1 MGGIKT
7 TVGLLGC
14 GNVGSGVAKMLLEDH
29 DFINEK
35 MGWPLALA
43 KIAVRC
49 PGADR
54 PYNPPADFL
63 TTDPGQIVGN
73 RNIQV
78 VVELLGGLEPARTLV
93 MEAIE
98 SGQHVVTANK
108 ALLAHHG
115 REIFAAA
122 SRHKVEVLFEAAVA
136 GGIPIIRTLKEGLS
150 ANRFRHIFGILNGTT
165 NYILTRMTRDGL
177 TFQAALAEAQAAGYA
192 EADPTLDVEGLDA
205 AHKLI
210 LLTALAYGTLPAL
223 EDLHVEGIT
232 GLTPEDIEYARELG
246 YVIKL
251 LAVSARDGDGRLEV
265 RLHPAMLP
273 RTHILAEI
281 SGALNA
287 VLISGHA
294 AGDVLLNGA
303 GAGMMPTASSVL
315 ADLMDLARADRVN
328 STSRVP
334 SLGWS
339 ILRDEP
345 PKLMSETWTAYY
357 LRFTV
362 ADRPGVLAAI
372 ARLLAERGISLAQV
386 IQKNPLPDQEA
397 VTLVMLTHLAQERDL
412 KAALADSDC
421 LETVLAPT
429 RLIRVETRL

>member
-1 MGGIKT
+1 VSEIKT

-35 MGWPLALA
+35 MGWPLALV
-43 KIAVRC
+43 KIAVRR
-49 PGADR
+49 PEADR
-54 PYNPPADFL
+54 PYNPPADYL

-73 RNIQV
+73 RKIQV
-78 VVELLGGLEPARTLV
+78 VAELMGGLEPARTLV
-93 MEAIE
+93 LEALR

-115 REIFAAA
+115 REIFAVAA
-122 SRHKVEVLFEAAVA
+122 QNKVEVLFEAAVA

-165 NYILTRMTRDGL
+165 NYILTRMTQGGL
-177 TFQAALAEAQAAGYA
+177 TFQAALAEAQEAGYA

-205 AHKLI
+205 AHKLV
-210 LLTALAYGTLPAL
+210 LLTALAHGALPSMEGL
-223 EDLHVEGIT
+223 YVEGIT
-232 GLTPEDIEYARELG
+232 NLAPEDIEYARELG

-251 LAVSARDGDGRLEV
+251 LAVSALGEDGGLEV

-273 RTHILAEI
+273 RTHLLAEI
-281 SGALNA
+281 SGPLNA
-287 VLISGHA
+287 VLVSGHA
-294 AGDVLLNGA
+294 VGDVLMTGA

-315 ADLMDLARADRVN
+315 TDLMDLARADRVN

-334 SLGWS
+334 TLGWS
-339 ILRDEP
+339 TLRDTT
-345 PKLMSETWTAYY
+345 PKLMSETRTAYY

-372 ARLLAERGISLAQV
+372 AKLLAERGISLAQV
-386 IQKNPLPDQEA
+386 IQKNPIPGQESVA
-397 VTLVMLTHLAQERDL
+397 LVMLTHLAQERDL
-412 KAALADSDC
+412 KAALADSDR

-429 RLIRVETRL
+429 KLIRVETRL

>member
-1 MGGIKT
+1 
-7 TVGLLGC
+7 
-14 GNVGSGVAKMLLEDH
+14 
-29 DFINEK
+29 
-35 MGWPLALA
+35 
-43 KIAVRC
+43 
-49 PGADR
+49 
-54 PYNPPADFL
+54 
-63 TTDPGQIVGN
+63 
-73 RNIQV
+73 
-78 VVELLGGLEPARTLV
+78 VVELLGGLEPARTLAL
-93 MEAIE
+93 EAIE
-98 SGQHVVTANK
+98 SGQHLVTANK

-122 SRHKVEVLFEAAVA
+122 ARRKVEVLFEAAVA

-150 ANRFRHIFGILNGTT
+150 ANRIRHIFGILNGTT

-210 LLTALAYGTLPAL
+210 LLTALAHGTLPDL
-223 EDLHVEGIT
+223 ESLHVEGIT
-232 GLTPEDIEYARELG
+232 KLTPEDIGYARELG

-251 LAVSARDGDGRLEV
+251 LAVSARDEDGRLEV

-281 SGALNA
+281 SGPLNA
-287 VLISGHA
+287 VLVSGHA
-294 AGDVLLNGA
+294 VGDVLLNGA

-315 ADLMDLARADRVN
+315 ADLMDLARTDRVN

-339 ILRDEP
+339 ILRDEA
-345 PKLMSETWTAYY
+345 PKLMSETKTAYY

-386 IQKNPLPDQEA
+386 IQKNPLPGQET
-397 VTLVMLTHLAQERDL
+397 VNLVMLTHLAQERDL
-412 KAALADSDC
+412 MAALADSDR

>member
-1 MGGIKT
+1 MSEIKT

-35 MGWPLALA
+35 MGWPLDLL
-43 KIAVRC
+43 KIAVRR

-73 RNIQV
+73 RKIRV

-93 MEAIE
+93 LEALK

-122 SRHKVEVLFEAAVA
+122 ARHKVEVLFEAAVA

-177 TFQAALAEAQAAGYA
+177 TFQTALAEAQAAGYA

-223 EDLHVEGIT
+223 EGLHVEGIT
-232 GLTPEDIEYARELG
+232 ELTPEDIEYARELG

-251 LAVSARDGDGRLEV
+251 LAVSARDEDGRLEV

-273 RTHILAEI
+273 RTHLLAEI
-281 SGALNA
+281 SGPLNA
-287 VLISGHA
+287 VLVSGHA
-294 AGDVLLNGA
+294 VGDVLLNGA

-315 ADLMDLARADRVN
+315 ADLMDLARTDRVN

-345 PKLMSETWTAYY
+345 PKLMSETRTAYY

-362 ADRPGVLAAI
+362 ADRPGVLASI

-412 KAALADSDC
+412 KAALADSDR